1 MNPTHRAQFER
12 PTSDVVEPLWRR
24 VLNQRFTI
32 LEPIGM
38 GGMGKVYKAIQNP
51 LDRIVAVKI
60 LNSNAGLD
68 PEFRRRFYLEA
79 SLTSKLRHPNT
90 VTVIDYGETADGI
103 FFLAMEY
110 LEGEPLSQILAR
122 SGPLPWKNCIQ
133 IGQQICRSLREA
145 HKLGIVHRD
154 LKPAN
159 VMLISDDGDRDLV
172 KVLDFGLVK
181 SFSRDGNEL
190 DSEVT
195 NPGIYVGSPQYM
207 APEQLRN
214 QADPRSDIYS
224 LGIVLYHMLAGR
236 PPFVAKDAIDLIL
249 KHRNEAPPPLHA
261 VRPGIELPRELEALV
276 MKCLEKQPHWRFQT
290 MDDVLEAL
298 RKAALAGG
306 FNSSLTGP
314 SHFALKRSPH
324 DRVERFLDVSAALE
338 PAEKRWGF
346 EIGVAAPVKRRSSF
360 LQNQRVRSVAVFL
373 GSLLTGLFVT
383 SAILLIHRTG
393 AKWVEVSPPA
403 PSAASAPA
411 SPSAVQPA
419 PLQPI
424 KPKRTARSEA
434 LRPVTFRISSE
445 PEGARVSINGR
456 DLGTTPVTFD
466 VVAGDNGEASAEVL
480 FSLKG
485 YQPLSVIMGG
495 SGPEVVLTQRLQP
508 SLALRPSVGEHRRR
522 EPSRETTSEPK
533 VVPEQPSRR
542 KSDNEDA
549 PKVVASVQPAA
560 VEAAPENKPVAQQP
574 TALTFAPGMTR
585 PEQISGNPIIYP
597 REAIAARIEGVVTA
611 KCVITVEGKV
621 QNCHLLKSLPY
632 MDSAVLSN
640 LSSRLYK
647 PATFEGRPVS
657 VEYIFTIRLI
667 PPKR

>member
-1 MNPTHRAQFER
+1 LNPTHRVEFE
-12 PTSDVVEPLWRR
+12 PPASDVVEPLWRR
-24 VLNQRFTI
+24 VLNERFTI

-60 LNSNAGLD
+60 LNSNGGFD

-90 VTVIDYGETADGI
+90 VTVIDYGETPDGI

-110 LEGEPLSQILAR
+110 LNGEPLSQILAR
-122 SGPLPWKNCIQ
+122 SGPLPWKSCIQ

-159 VMLISDDGDRDLV
+159 VMLMSDDGDRDLV

-190 DSEVT
+190 DTEAT

-224 LGIVLYHMLAGR
+224 LGIVLYQMLAGR
-236 PPFVAKDAIDLIL
+236 PPFVGKDAIDLIL
-249 KHRNEAPPPLHA
+249 KHRNEAPPALHA
-261 VRPGIELPRELEALV
+261 VRPGVELPRELEALV
-276 MKCLEKQPHWRFQT
+276 MKCLEKQPNWRFQT

-298 RKAALAGG
+298 RKAVLAGG

-314 SHFALKRSPH
+314 SRSA
-324 DRVERFLDVSAALE
+324 RSGRFVNASAALK
-338 PAEKRWGF
+338 PPEKTAAF
-346 EIGVAAPVKRRSSF
+346 EIDVAAHAKRLSLF
-360 LQNQRVRSVAVFL
+360 LQNQRLRSFAIFL
-373 GSLLTGLFVT
+373 GSLLTGLSLT

-393 AKWVEVSPPA
+393 PKQVEVSPPA
-403 PSAASAPA
+403 HRVVSPPAPSSV
-411 SPSAVQPA
+411 VQPE
-419 PLQPI
+419 PSPPI
-424 KPKRTARSEA
+424 KPKRPARSEST
-434 LRPVTFRISSE
+434 RPVTFRISSE
-445 PEGARVSINGR
+445 PEGASVSINGR

-466 VVAGDNGEASAEVL
+466 VMAGDSGEASAEVL

-508 SLALRPSVGEHRRR
+508 SLPQRPVPSEHRRR
-522 EPSRETTSEPK
+522 DPSRETISEPR
-533 VVPEQPSRR
+533 VAPEQPARR
-542 KSDNEDA
+542 KTESEDA

-574 TALTFAPGMTR
+574 AALTFASGMTR

-611 KCVITVEGKV
+611 KCVINMEGKV
-621 QNCHLLKSLPY
+621 QNCQLLKSLPF
-632 MDSAVLSN
+632 MDNAVLNS

-657 VEYIFTIRLI
+657 VEYVFTIRLI
-667 PPKR
+667 PPRR